1 MKENCIGHER
11 ALLLKTCSQMKL
23 SENTEL
29 KISEIIKNIYQK
41 EKSSEAMDNKAKE
54 LRLMIETC
62 KSEQEVLENL
72 K

>member
-1 MKENCIGHER
+1 MKKNCIGHER
-11 ALLLKTCSQMKL
+11 ALLLKICSQMKL

-62 KSEQEVLENL
+62 KNEQEVLENL
-72 K
+72 